1 MLFADKNFDS
11 IPILNNCV
19 DSFNAEKP
27 KEYDKM
33 LEIAKT
39 LSEDFP
45 FVRVDL
51 YETEAGIVFGE
62 LTFTPM
68 GCNHNYL
75 SEEAQEFM
83 GSKINIR

>member
-1 MLFADKNFDS
+1 
-11 IPILNNCV
+11 
-19 DSFNAEKP
+19 
-27 KEYDKM
+27 M

-75 SEEAQEFM
+75 SEEAQKFM